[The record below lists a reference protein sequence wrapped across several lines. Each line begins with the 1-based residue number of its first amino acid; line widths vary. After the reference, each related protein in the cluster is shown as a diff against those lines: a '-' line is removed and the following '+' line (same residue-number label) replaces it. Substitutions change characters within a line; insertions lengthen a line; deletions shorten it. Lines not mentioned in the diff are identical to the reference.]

1 VLTIVNNVNFK
12 YLENNK
18 IIMQVTSNTSPL
30 IALAKIGRLKLLR
43 ELYGTIIISPFVK
56 VESVDKG
63 KELGAFDALEIE
75 KAIDEGWIVVAKL
88 TEKQDK
94 VVQRLVGEMR
104 IGLGEAGALTL
115 AKNEKLLAILDDKE
129 ARAIAK
135 SWDLEYTGTVMVLY
149 EAYVSELISYDEL
162 VEDFAKLARVMWI
175 STDVT
180 TEIIRKAKK
189 VKK

>member
-1 VLTIVNNVNFK
+1 
-12 YLENNK
+12 
-18 IIMQVTSNTSPL
+18 MRVTSNTSPL

-43 ELYGTIIISPFVK
+43 RLYGTIIISPFVK

-63 KELGAFDALEIE
+63 KELGASDALEIE
-75 KAIDEGWIVVAKL
+75 KAIKEGWIVVAKL

-94 VVQRLVGEMR
+94 VAQRLIDEMR
-104 IGLGEAGALTL
+104 IGLGEAEALTL
-115 AKNEKLLAILDDKE
+115 AKDKKLLLILDDKE

-149 EAYVSELISYDEL
+149 EACVSQLISYDEL
-162 VEDFAKLARVMWI
+162 VADFAKLARVMWI

-180 TEIIRKAKK
+180 TEIISKAKK

>member
-1 VLTIVNNVNFK
+1 
-12 YLENNK
+12 
-18 IIMQVTSNTSPL
+18 MQVTSNTSPL

-94 VVQRLVGEMR
+94 VVQRLVGEMG
-104 IGLGEAGALTL
+104 IG
-115 AKNEKLLAILDDKE
+115 
-129 ARAIAK
+129 
-135 SWDLEYTGTVMVLY
+135 
-149 EAYVSELISYDEL
+149 
-162 VEDFAKLARVMWI
+162 
-175 STDVT
+175 
-180 TEIIRKAKK
+180 
-189 VKK
+189 